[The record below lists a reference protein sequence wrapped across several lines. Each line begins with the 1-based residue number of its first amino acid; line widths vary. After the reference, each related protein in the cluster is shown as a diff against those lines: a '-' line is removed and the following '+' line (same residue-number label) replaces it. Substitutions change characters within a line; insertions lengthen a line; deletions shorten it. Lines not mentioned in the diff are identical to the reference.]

1 MVVFVYAGSSGGTR
15 DNEAW
20 HSLTSL
26 FPQELETLDN
36 GKPYA
41 ISYSVDLPNV
51 VKCLR

>member
-1 MVVFVYAGSSGGTR
+1 MAVLVYPGRELDVAQLKVSV
-15 DNEAW
+15 
-20 HSLTSL
+20 